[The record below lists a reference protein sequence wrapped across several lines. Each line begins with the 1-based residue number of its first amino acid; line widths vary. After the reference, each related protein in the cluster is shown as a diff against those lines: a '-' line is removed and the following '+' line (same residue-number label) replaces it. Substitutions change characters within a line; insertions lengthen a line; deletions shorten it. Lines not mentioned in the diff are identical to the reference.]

1 MRILRQILAVAGGF
15 WLYFVAVVLYGGIAA
30 AWAVPREYFAF
41 FGRPHLEL
49 ALALESLT
57 RWAIPVAVLVCGGY
71 IALHRLL
78 PGKSTRTW
86 PSALLGMFVCY
97 VLYAWP
103 SAELANPAPDQQ
115 LTIFQQLRWMLWVSP
130 WWVVHNLLA
139 PWVGFAVAAWLI
151 QPSTSARSHR
161 TGDA

>member
-1 MRILRQILAVAGGF
+1 MRILRQILATVGGF

-41 FGRPHLEL
+41 FGRAHLEL

-57 RWAIPVAVLVCGGY
+57 RWAIPVAALVCGGY

-86 PSALLGMFVCY
+86 PSVLLGMLVCH
-97 VLYAWP
+97 VFFAWP
-103 SAELANPAPDQQ
+103 LAELENAAPDQQ
-115 LTIFQQLRWMLWVSP
+115 LTFFEQMRWLFLVSP
-130 WWVVHNLLA
+130 WWANQNLLA
-139 PWVGFAVAAWLI
+139 PWVGFAAAAWLI
-151 QPSTSARSHR
+151 SRSTSARLHR
-161 TGDA
+161 AGDA